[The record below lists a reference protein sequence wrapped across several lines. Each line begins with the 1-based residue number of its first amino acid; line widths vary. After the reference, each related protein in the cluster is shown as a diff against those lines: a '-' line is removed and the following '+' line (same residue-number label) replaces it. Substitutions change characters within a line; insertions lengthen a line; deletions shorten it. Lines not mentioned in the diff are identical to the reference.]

1 MNGAA
6 SRLDGLRGEMDAIG
20 AALER
25 DDLDALPGMIDRYD
39 AGVRAFCA
47 LPDARGFAPTVRA
60 LHELQQ
66 ATIGRMQVRKAQL
79 LGLIRQQRQSSRAAS
94 AYASTGAR

>member
-1 MNGAA
+1 VNCAA

-25 DDLDALPGMIDRYD
+25 DDLDALPGMIDQYD

-47 LPDARGFAPTVRA
+47 LPEARSLLPAVRT
-60 LHELQQ
+60 LHALQQ

-79 LGLIRQQRQSSRAAS
+79 QDLVRQQRHSSRAAS
-94 AYASTGAR
+94 AYASAGTR